1 MRVEVRGVEVRGVEQ
16 RRVGGI
22 GDHVEAGPGGV
33 LGAVHELEDLAH
45 GLGVDRPGCD
55 GHGDAPAVKVS
66 VRGVYHRVVRTKD
79 VIPGVAASELY

>member
-1 MRVEVRGVEVRGVEQ
+1 MRVSAAWRYAAWSNGVS
-16 RRVGGI
+16 VGSGTTSK
-22 GDHVEAGPGGV
+22 AGPGGV